1 MSLHNNPKISIIVP
15 VYNAEKYL
23 HRCID
28 SILNQTFI
36 DFEVLLINDGST
48 DSSGVIC
55 DEYAKK
61 DSRIKVFHK
70 RNGGV
75 SSARNIGVVNM
86 TGEYCIHCDSDDYME
101 YNLLEEVYSCARR
114 HSADMVIFDYYVDFD
129 ETKQVKYAK
138 PTSLDPLS
146 VCKDILGT
154 KLHGS
159 TWNKLLKTETIKDS
173 NLLFKESIS
182 YCEDVLFNVEF
193 LLLQPKVKY
202 LNKALYH
209 YVQHDESI
217 TNRASL
223 FQVASLSSY
232 VLSLKELLIEKQQY
246 QELEKFF
253 YYQVLGVKLIFVN
266 SGAISFSYIRRFE
279 EESNKNLINST
290 LSIRGKIIL
299 LLVFLRLNLLTRI
312 LLK

>member
-114 HSADMVIFDYYVDFD
+114 HSADMVIFERY
-129 ETKQVKYAK
+129 
-138 PTSLDPLS
+138 PR
-146 VCKDILGT
+146 
-154 KLHGS
+154 
-159 TWNKLLKTETIKDS
+159 NKTAWE
-173 NLLFKESIS
+173 
-182 YCEDVLFNVEF
+182 
-193 LLLQPKVKY
+193 Y
-202 LNKALYH
+202 L
-209 YVQHDESI
+209 E
-217 TNRASL
+217 
-223 FQVASLSSY
+223 
-232 VLSLKELLIEKQQY
+232 
-246 QELEKFF
+246 
-253 YYQVLGVKLIFVN
+253 
-266 SGAISFSYIRRFE
+266 
-279 EESNKNLINST
+279 
-290 LSIRGKIIL
+290 
-299 LLVFLRLNLLTRI
+299 
-312 LLK
+312 